1 MSSAALPL
9 SDDPGHPILQT
20 IADDDGMPTPGVPLE
35 EARKHYFNVGRS
47 ALRCVR
53 LALASAGR
61 SSVGKILD
69 LPCGHGRVMRT
80 LRAAYPQAQIHACDL
95 QTAGVEF
102 CRSQL
107 NAVPIPSDPDPKKI
121 RLKGPYDLIWSGSL
135 FTHFEASRW
144 PAFLQLLHESLAVGG
159 VCVVTAHGRRAAELI
174 RNGTTDYGLSH
185 PGRLLTP
192 FDRDGFSYQTYDP
205 SGSYGVSLSAVPWVA
220 TQLGH
225 LKNARFVLML
235 ERGWADH
242 QDVYAWQRV
251 DW

>member
-1 MSSAALPL
+1 MSNPALSV

-20 IADDDGMPTPGVPLE
+20 IADDDGMLVQGVPAD
-35 EARKHYFNVGRS
+35 EARKHYFDVGRS

-61 SSVGKILD
+61 ADVGKILD

-80 LRAAYPQAQIHACDL
+80 LRAAYPKAEIHACDL
-95 QTAGVEF
+95 LTAGVEF
-102 CRSQL
+102 CRTHL
-107 NAVPIPSDPDPKKI
+107 GAVPIPSDPDPKKV
-121 RLKGPYDLIWSGSL
+121 RLKGPYDLIWVGSL

-144 PAFLQLLHESLAVGG
+144 PAFLQLLHGSLAAGG
-159 VCVVTAHGRRAAELI
+159 VCVATAHGRWAAELV
-174 RNGTTDYGLSH
+174 RNGTTGYGLSD
-185 PGRLLTP
+185 PGRLLKP
-192 FDRDGFSYQTYDP
+192 FDSEGFSYLPYDP
-205 SGSYGVSLSAVPWVA
+205 SAGYGVSLSAIPWA
-220 TQLGH
+220 TSQIGQL
-225 LKNARFVLML
+225 KQARMVLLL